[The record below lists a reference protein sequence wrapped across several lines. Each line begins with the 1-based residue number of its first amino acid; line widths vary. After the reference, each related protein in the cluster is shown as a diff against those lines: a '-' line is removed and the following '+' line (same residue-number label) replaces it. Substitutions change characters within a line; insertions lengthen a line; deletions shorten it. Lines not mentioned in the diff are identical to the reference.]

1 MTLPSLY
8 RLGRVQLDTRKI
20 RFLRSKVIVSA
31 PKALADSTLKCS
43 PSAMS
48 SLATLWKGGREGTL
62 SPLEQMKAWA
72 LREAQKDLGGKE
84 AVCYK
89 KIAERVTKI
98 GGGHPGRALD
108 AVGAA
113 ASTSRAIPPR
123 LAVVTRASP

>member
-1 MTLPSLY
+1 L
-8 RLGRVQLDTRKI
+8 TRA
-20 RFLRSKVIVSA
+20 RYAFRRSKVIVSA

-72 LREAQKDLGGKE
+72 LREAQKDLGGEE

-89 KIAERVTKI
+89 KIAERRTPLV
-98 GGGHPGRALD
+98 
-108 AVGAA
+108 
-113 ASTSRAIPPR
+113 S
-123 LAVVTRASP
+123 